1 MPRHEPS
8 QRAEPG
14 EVLAAGKVVMRRTKD
29 GRLEIVPP
37 ERAPVDEPDQ
47 AGEPPDPPPG
57 TPA

>member
-29 GRLEIVPP
+29 GRIEFVPPVPPQDEEPEQGEGPP
-37 ERAPVDEPDQ
+37 ERTTSSP
-47 AGEPPDPPPG
+47 
-57 TPA
+57 

>member
-29 GRLEIVPP
+29 GRIEFVPP
-37 ERAPVDEPDQ
+37 APPEDEAPEQ
-47 AGEPPDPPPG
+47 AAGPSEPPSSTGP
-57 TPA
+57 

>member
-29 GRLEIVPP
+29 GKLEFVPP
-37 ERAPVDEPDQ
+37 VPAPVEKPDQ
-47 AGEPPDPPPG
+47 AGEPPDPPSS
-57 TPA
+57 TPS